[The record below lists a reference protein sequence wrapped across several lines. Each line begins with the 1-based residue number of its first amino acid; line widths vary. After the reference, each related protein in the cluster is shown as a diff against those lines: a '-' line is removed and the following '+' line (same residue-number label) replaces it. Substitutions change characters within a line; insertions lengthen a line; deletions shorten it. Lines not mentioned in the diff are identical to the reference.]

1 MKIVIRVQAAGTAI
15 AIAMSIL
22 ASSTL
27 TGCMTPEKRA
37 NALFGEYWEARLA
50 HSPTWATD
58 IGDNRYNDRLD
69 DLSKQEHER
78 WCEIR
83 RGLVERS
90 AKLDRASMSE
100 MARSNCAIFERQL
113 RDGLLHSECHS
124 RLMPIKHQGSP
135 HLSFPLILVYHPFET
150 QKDYRDYIARLRAW
164 PAQVDQVIMN
174 CREGVAQGYVRSRVI
189 IEKVLP
195 QIQTHLVAAP
205 QESEFYSPVNK
216 LPEKF
221 SDKTKRELCEE
232 IESAIVESVL
242 PGYERLNAYVVDEY
256 LPATRATVGIWDS
269 PAGDAIYDKLIRYH
283 TTTELSADEIHQIG
297 LDEIARIRGEMD
309 KVRVEMGYSGSVD
322 AFITYMTTDPRFKA
336 ASGEEL
342 MSLARS
348 ILDRTEPKLSK
359 LFNCLPKARCGLKEI
374 EAFRAASAPA
384 AYAYPPAEEGS
395 RSGYYY
401 VNTYEA
407 TKRPTYTMEAL
418 TYHEA
423 YPGHLFQIPLDLENE
438 DLPKFRRYSS
448 FTAYIEG
455 WALYAEGLG
464 YEIGGYQT
472 PESRFGRLAYD
483 AWRAARL
490 VVDTGV
496 HRNRWTR
503 QEAVDYMQAN
513 TGLSELNINSEVD
526 RYIAWPGQALA
537 YKIGELTI
545 RRLREKAESHLGE
558 LFDVREFH
566 DELLSQGAQ
575 PLSIL
580 EGRMNRWIAARA
592 SALTAS

>member
-1 MKIVIRVQAAGTAI
+1 MANSLKFCAGSWLAI
-15 AIAMSIL
+15 TVLIL
-22 ASSTL
+22 V
-27 TGCMTPEKRA
+27 GCVSPEKQA
-37 NALFGEYWEARLA
+37 DALFDEYWEARLV
-50 HSPTWATD
+50 HSPTRATD

-69 DLSKQEHER
+69 DMSESAHER
-78 WCEIR
+78 WCAHR
-83 RGLVERS
+83 RSLAERV
-90 AKLDRASMSE
+90 ARLDRTSMSA
-100 MARSNCAIFERQL
+100 MARSNCTIFERQL
-113 RDGLLHSECHS
+113 LDGLLYSGCKS

-164 PAQVDQVIMN
+164 PTQVDQVIAN
-174 CREGVAQGYVRSRVI
+174 CRAGVEQGYVRSRVI

-195 QIQTHLVAAP
+195 QIQTHLVDAP
-205 QESEFYSPVNK
+205 EQSEFFAPVYK
-216 LPEKF
+216 FPENF
-221 SDKTKRELCEE
+221 DEATRRELREA

-242 PGYERLNAYVVDEY
+242 PGYDRLNAYVVDDY
-256 LPATRATVGIWDS
+256 LPATRDTVGIWDV
-269 PAGDAIYDKLIRYH
+269 PDGDAIYDKLIRYH
-283 TTTELSADEIHQIG
+283 TTTELSADEIHQTG
-297 LDEIARIRGEMD
+297 LDEIARIRDEMD
-309 KVRVEMGYSGSVD
+309 KVRGEMGFVGSVD
-322 AFITYMTTDPRFKA
+322 EFITYMTTEPRFKA
-336 ASGEEL
+336 KSGEEL

-348 ILDRTEPKLSK
+348 ILDRTEPKLTK
-359 LFNCLPKARCGLKEI
+359 LFNRLPQARCGLKEI

-384 AYAYPPAEEGS
+384 AYAYPPAEDGS

-407 TKRPTYTMEAL
+407 DKRPTYTMEAL

-438 DLPKFRRYSS
+438 SLPKFRRHGS

-464 YEIGGYQT
+464 YELDGYQT

-490 VVDTGV
+490 VVDTGI
-496 HRNRWTR
+496 HRKRWTR
-503 QEAVDYMQAN
+503 QQAVDYMKAN

-545 RRLREKAESHLGE
+545 RRLREKAERHLGDG
-558 LFDVREFH
+558 FDVREFH

-580 EGRMNRWIAARA
+580 EARMDRWIVARA